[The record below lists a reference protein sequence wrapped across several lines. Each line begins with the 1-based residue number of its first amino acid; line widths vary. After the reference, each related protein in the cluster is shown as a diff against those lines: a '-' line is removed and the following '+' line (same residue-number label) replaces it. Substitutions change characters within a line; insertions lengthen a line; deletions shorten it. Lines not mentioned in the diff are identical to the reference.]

1 LSGGS
6 TRDDAGLDVALDSMF
21 DHHLTCKLGSIA
33 KRLEELHRIGI
44 DLKAGTEKRTE

>member
-1 LSGGS
+1 MSGGS

-21 DHHLTCKLGSIA
+21 DDHLTGKLDSIA
-33 KRLEELHRIGI
+33 KRIEELHGIGI